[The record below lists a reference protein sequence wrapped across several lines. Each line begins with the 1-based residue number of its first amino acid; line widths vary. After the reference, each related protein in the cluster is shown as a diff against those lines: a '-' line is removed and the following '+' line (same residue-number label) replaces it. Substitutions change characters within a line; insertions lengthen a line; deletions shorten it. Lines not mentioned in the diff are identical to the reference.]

1 MSGLM
6 SELGGLFGQSG
17 AAPHEGVGNL
27 LSDAL
32 GQAGGVQGLMA
43 RANQAGLGQHV
54 QSWIGDGSN
63 LPVSPSE
70 IEKIFPPA
78 ELDQFAAAHGVPAG
92 AVTQALAQFLP
103 HAVDQATP
111 DNDAQAA
118 DQTAAAQ
125 QASGGSGFDFGGL
138 AKRVLGG

>member
-1 MSGLM
+1 MSGIM
-6 SELGGLFGQSG
+6 GELGGLFGQG
-17 AAPHEGVGNL
+17 GGAPHQAVGNL

-32 GQAGGVQGLMA
+32 GQAGGVSGLMQ

-54 QSWIGDGSN
+54 QSWIGNGSN
-63 LPVSPSE
+63 LPVSPAE

-78 ELDQFAAAHGVPAG
+78 ELEQFAQAHGVPQG
-92 AVTQALAQFLP
+92 TVTQALSEFLP

-118 DQTAAAQ
+118 DQSAA
-125 QASGGSGFDFGGL
+125 GTGGFDFGGL
-138 AKRVLGG
+138 AKRFLGG